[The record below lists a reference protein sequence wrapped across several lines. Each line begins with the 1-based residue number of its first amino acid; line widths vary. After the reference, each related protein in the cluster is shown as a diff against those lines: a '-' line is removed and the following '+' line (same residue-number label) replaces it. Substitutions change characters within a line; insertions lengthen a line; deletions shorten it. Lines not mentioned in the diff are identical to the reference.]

1 MSVPGC
7 PIRIP
12 RSREVWGVRLVLLVV
27 RAGFVVLV
35 AAGVFSLLD
44 RTPDDATATSKAAA
58 STSSNPPA
66 PAPAATGL
74 AAESVSIAATGDI
87 VMGSTPV
94 LPPDGGRTFFSSVA
108 PELNANVVL
117 GNLEGTLSTGGS
129 SKCGPGSTSCYA
141 FQTPPSYARWLRRAG
156 FTIMNVANNH
166 FGDYGASGQAQ
177 TLAALD
183 KVGLLHTGRPG
194 QITIQRVGNVRV
206 ALVGFASYPWAQD
219 LTDIPAAQRLVRK
232 AASRADVVIV
242 TMHAGAEGTDHQH
255 VTRRTET
262 FLGEDRGNSRAFS
275 HAVVD
280 AGADLVVG
288 SGPHV
293 LRGMEW
299 YDGRLIAYSLGN
311 FAGYKVF
318 ALGGPLST
326 SGILQV
332 TLRGDGT
339 YVRGKLVATE
349 LVDGGYPAVD
359 ADEAAHG
366 IVRTLS
372 RQDFGAKGVKV
383 SPEGLLRRS

>member
-1 MSVPGC
+1 MRV
-7 PIRIP
+7 
-12 RSREVWGVRLVLLVV
+12 VLLIL
-27 RAGFVVLV
+27 RAGAVVVV
-35 AAGVFSLLD
+35 AAGVFALLD
-44 RTPDDATATSKAAA
+44 RTPDDATVTSAAV
-58 STSSNPPA
+58 SKSQV
-66 PAPAATGL
+66 APAAQPP
-74 AAESVSIAATGDI
+74 AAEGVAAEPVTIAATGDI
-87 VMGSTPV
+87 VMGSTSG

-108 PELNANVVL
+108 PELDADVVL

-156 FTIMNVANNH
+156 FTVLNVANNH
-166 FGDYGASGQAQ
+166 FGDYGASGEVQ

-183 KVGLLHTGRPG
+183 EAGLLHTGRPG
-194 QITIQRVGNVRV
+194 QVTIQRVGNVQV
-206 ALVGFASYPWAQD
+206 ALVGFAPYPWAQD
-219 LTDIPAAQRLVRK
+219 LTDIPAARRLVRK
-232 AASRADVVIV
+232 AAARADVVVV

-255 VTRRTET
+255 VVRGTET
-262 FLGEDRGNSRAFS
+262 FLGEDRGNSRAFA

-280 AGADLVVG
+280 SGADLVVG

-299 YDGRLIAYSLGN
+299 YKGRLIAYSLGN

-318 ALGGPLST
+318 ALGGPLSL
-326 SGILQV
+326 SGILHV
-332 TLRGDGT
+332 TLHGDGS

-359 ADEAAHG
+359 PAEAAHG

-372 RQDFGAKGVKV
+372 RQDFGANGVKV
-383 SPEGLLRRS
+383 SPTGGLGRSS